1 MPNALIPIVMQWY
14 ARCDNGEPFEVVD
27 VDASC
32 GVIDIQS
39 FPGEII
45 ELNMQTWRE
54 LDLECTDAPEWI
66 DFLDDYESDP
76 EIIYPWAESENRQQ
90 MLLGEVC

>member
-14 ARCDNGEPFEVVD
+14 ARCDNGESFEVVD

-54 LDLECTDAPEWI
+54 LDLECTDAPEWV

-76 EIIYPWAESENRQQ
+76 EIIYPWTESENRQQ